1 MICACQPLYPNI
13 FVSQGDA
20 GDAGLLLRWG
30 MFGQYDDVKR

>member
-1 MICACQPLYPNI
+1 MSTPLPQH
-13 FVSQGDA
+13 FREPGDA